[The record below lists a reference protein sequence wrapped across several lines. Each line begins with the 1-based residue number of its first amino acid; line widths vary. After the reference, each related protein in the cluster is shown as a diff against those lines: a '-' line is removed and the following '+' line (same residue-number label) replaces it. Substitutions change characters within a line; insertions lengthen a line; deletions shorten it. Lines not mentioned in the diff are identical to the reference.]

1 MEKFVIAVSMF
12 KEGERN
18 VVWVLKGC
26 EKDKQKQKEDEE
38 EVIVISDSED
48 KEEVI
53 VIADSGD
60 EDERQGN
67 GNSWQGEFL
76 KFLELREKVMVKCKV
91 KGLAVVS

>member
-18 VVWVLKGC
+18 VVRILKAC

-48 KEEVI
+48 K
-53 VIADSGD
+53 D
-60 EDERQGN
+60 
-67 GNSWQGEFL
+67 
-76 KFLELREKVMVKCKV
+76 
-91 KGLAVVS
+91 

>member
-18 VVWVLKGC
+18 VVRILKVF

-48 KEEVI
+48 K
-53 VIADSGD
+53 DQ
-60 EDERQGN
+60 RQGN
-67 GNSWQGEFL
+67 GKEVAS
-76 KFLELREKVMVKCKV
+76 
-91 KGLAVVS
+91 